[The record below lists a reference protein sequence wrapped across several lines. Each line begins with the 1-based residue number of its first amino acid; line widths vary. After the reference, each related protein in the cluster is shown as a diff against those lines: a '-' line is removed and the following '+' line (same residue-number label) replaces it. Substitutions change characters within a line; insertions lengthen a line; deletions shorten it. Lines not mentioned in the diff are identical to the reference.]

1 MDKRTFTENT
11 VTSAYEDRCCQ
22 ALATAIAAKARGSS
36 IVRGGR
42 DASVTAHKTAR
53 HDAGY
58 ERFFVK
64 DEVKDISC
72 ISPGI
77 HRTLHP
83 KLKLETL
90 TVNFSFKISETTDIL
105 EVGFAPSKL
114 FLRSFWNG
122 FYK

>member
-64 DEVKDISC
+64 DEVKDISFAFLLVSTVLC
-72 ISPGI
+72 IQN
-77 HRTLHP
+77 LNW
-83 KLKLETL
+83 KL
-90 TVNFSFKISETTDIL
+90 
-105 EVGFAPSKL
+105 
-114 FLRSFWNG
+114 
-122 FYK
+122 